1 MSTHAEDLKLR
12 LMTIELL
19 RTAKYKRNI
28 TYRELAS
35 KTGLPVTVLSRYAKG
50 HVLPNTARAKQ
61 LWKVLTKL
69 VGLETELRSRIRF
82 DEDGYFDNT
91 EIVGDFNILQQAA
104 NHALA
109 NFAGR
114 RVTKVLSAAV
124 DGVPLATMVANALGV
139 NLVVAKRNK
148 EVGVKAFLEETY
160 VLRGSGVTMTL
171 YIPRDAI
178 KKRDSVLV
186 VDDMIKTGETQVA
199 LVNLV
204 RKAKA
209 EMSGLFS
216 LIAVG
221 EDWKKALKLSGEC
234 PVEVITYVKAPYDAS
249 GRY

>member
-1 MSTHAEDLKLR
+1 
-12 LMTIELL
+12 MTIELL

-50 HVLPNTARAKQ
+50 HVLPNTSRAKQ

-69 VGLETELRSRIRF
+69 VGLETELRSRIKF

-91 EIVGDFNILQQAA
+91 EIVGDYNILQQAA

-114 RVTKVLSAAV
+114 RVTKILSAAV
-124 DGVPLATMVANALGV
+124 DGIPLATMVANALGV

-160 VLRGSGVTMTL
+160 VLKGSGVTMTL
-171 YIPRDAI
+171 YIPKEAI

-186 VDDMIKTGETQVA
+186 VDDMIKTGETQAA
-199 LVNLV
+199 LVSLV

-216 LIAVG
+216 LVAVG
-221 EDWKKALKLSGEC
+221 DEWKRVLKLSGEC
-234 PVEVITYVKAPYDAS
+234 PVEVITYVKAPSES
-249 GRY
+249 GTRY